1 MDLTKYLLPSH
12 SIELSVTSRDEHN
25 KAYVISFKTV
35 IERGVI
41 SNQFRII
48 APIYHGKIYNFHTGD
63 HLSVVYSAP
72 EQEGKDLFEIDTIVK
87 DRHFEN
93 GISSLTLMINSEP
106 VKVQRRQ
113 AFRVNV
119 FNNYDFKFRGID
131 YQLVSKDISST
142 GMLALS
148 SVQLPANTTF
158 DIIFD
163 ANPKPKDAIDY
174 DYQEDKIFT
183 IKCRVLDSMA
193 QVEIRRYL
201 NRIQFI
207 GLKESQSQLITQY
220 LYSKQSEII
229 HSNPE
234 SSQKISN
241 YFEHES
247 DNLVDI
253 YSKEYRRLQIL
264 GLMSTLTLFF
274 ALITLM
280 ISRPIKK
287 YVLDY
292 FFNFYRPQFW
302 RKDYLL
308 ATLILCIIAIL
319 IDFVGLGFNIM
330 ELRKRNTTLHWPLI
344 LTMMIALAMIIFVIV
359 IATINKLTLF

>member
-12 SIELSVTSRDEHN
+12 SIEISITSRDEQN
-25 KAYVISFKTV
+25 KAFVISFKTV
-35 IERGVI
+35 IERGII

-48 APIYHGKIYNFHTGD
+48 APIYHGKIYNFHIGD
-63 HLSVVYSAP
+63 HLNVVFSAP
-72 EQEGKDLFEIDTIVK
+72 DQEGKDLFEIDTIVK

-93 GISSLTLMINSEP
+93 GMSSLTLMINSEP

-119 FNNYDFKFRGID
+119 FNTYTFKYRGLD

-148 SVQLPANTTF
+148 TIQLPTNTSF
-158 DIIFD
+158 DIEFD
-163 ANPKPKDAIDY
+163 ANLKPKDALDY
-174 DYQEDKIFT
+174 DYQDEKIFT
-183 IKCRVLDSMA
+183 IKCKVLDSMP
-193 QVEIRRYL
+193 QTEIRRYL
-201 NRIQFI
+201 NRIQFL

-234 SSQKISN
+234 SSQKISS
-241 YFEHES
+241 YFEHELDDVADTS
-247 DNLVDI
+247 
-253 YSKEYRRLQIL
+253 SKEYRRLQIF
-264 GLMSTLTLFF
+264 GLLSTLTLFF
-274 ALITLM
+274 GLITLM
-280 ISRPIKK
+280 VSRPIKK

-302 RKDYLL
+302 RKEYLL
-308 ATLILCIIAIL
+308 ATLALSTLTIIIDL
-319 IDFVGLGFNIM
+319 IGLGLNIS
-330 ELRKRNTTLHWPLI
+330 ELRKRNTTIHWPLI
-344 LTMMIALAMIIFVIV
+344 LTMLIALTMIIFVVV
-359 IATINKLTLF
+359 ITTINELTLI